1 MGWDRARAGSR
12 LLLWLALAVLPV
24 SHAAAHGVSLKL
36 HHPYSADSAF
46 HRNFL
51 LPWTAKV
58 EQQSG
63 GRIRFH
69 LYPDSPSGESGLGL
83 YDSVREGDAVHVAWT
98 PVPVSPQHFPRL
110 TAMQQPFTVRGAEGG
125 SRAMWEYTVA
135 NDVLDRDFDEVR
147 VLAMHFGDAA
157 RLHFGK
163 AFPTAP
169 TDMGGRRIAAVAP
182 ADAELLKAAGA
193 EPVLLSADRVVAAVE
208 EGAVDGALLSWER
221 TTAVGLDRIVRSHV
235 DLRAGTP
242 GMTSAAFVLVMGVRT
257 FRSLPDDLK
266 TVVEANSGRETSAWL
281 GRVLDEAGV
290 QARAAAVAR
299 GDSVRTMTQ
308 QEEDRWLAAARSV
321 SNAQAAALE
330 RTNVR
335 ASPLFESAREQLQE
349 FDAVR

>member
-1 MGWDRARAGSR
+1 MSWDSARAGWR
-12 LLLWLALAVLPV
+12 LLSWMALALLPV

-36 HHPYSADSAF
+36 HHPYAADSAF

-58 EQQSG
+58 EQESG

-69 LYPDSPSGESGLGL
+69 LYPDTPSGESGLGL
-83 YDSVREGDAVHVAWT
+83 YDSVREGDAAHVAWT

-110 TAMQQPFTVRGAEGG
+110 TAMQQPFTVRSAQGG
-125 SRAMWEYTVA
+125 SRALWEYAVA

-147 VLAMHFGDAA
+147 VLAMHFGDAS

-163 AFPTAP
+163 SFPAAP
-169 TDMGGRRIAAVAP
+169 ADMAGRRIATVAP
-182 ADAELLKAAGA
+182 TDAALLKAVGA
-193 EPVLLSADRVVAAVE
+193 EPVLLPGGRVAAAVE

-221 TTAVGLDRIVRSHV
+221 IAATGLDRVTRSHV
-235 DLRAGTP
+235 DIRGGTP

-290 QARAAAVAR
+290 QARAAAVER
-299 GDSVRTMTQ
+299 GDSVHTMTQ
-308 QEEDRWLAAARSV
+308 QEEDRWLAAARAV
-321 SNAQAAALE
+321 SNAQAEALE
-330 RTNVR
+330 RANVR
-335 ASPLFESAREQLQE
+335 ASILFESAREQLQE
-349 FDAVR
+349 FDPLR